1 MGYGPLTT
9 KTPISGTGRA
19 NPATLVTQRYQI
31 IWKVVMNEQLSLFN
45 AYAECNLPSL
55 NSAIRAVAETIEMS
69 IDRET
74 YDRAGRDPFEPI
86 LFAGSLSSPV
96 AFFARDLG
104 RDEVLEG
111 QPLIGGAGRR
121 VRMAL
126 YKRTV
131 GSEPSA
137 ANNML
142 NEALTNVLL
151 TNTVPY
157 KPVGNKAYPAAV
169 RKHFRPYVEAL
180 LACYWSGNRII
191 TLGREAFFWF
201 ESYAGKEAISEHW
214 GREDRFGSEIECS
227 LSGQFG
233 GRTVNKN
240 IIVAPLPHPSPLNAA
255 YLRKFPELLEK
266 RLDLFGSV

>member
-1 MGYGPLTT
+1 M
-9 KTPISGTGRA
+9 K
-19 NPATLVTQRYQI
+19 
-31 IWKVVMNEQLSLFN
+31 KQLSLLD
-45 AYAECNLPSL
+45 AYTVCGPQSL
-55 NSAIRAVAETIEMS
+55 NSAIRRVAETIEMS
-69 IDRET
+69 IDREA
-74 YDRAGRDPFEPI
+74 YDRAGRDPFDPI

-104 RDEVLEG
+104 RDEVQKG

-126 YKRTV
+126 YKRTF
-131 GSEPSA
+131 GNEPSA
-137 ANNML
+137 ANNTL

-169 RKHFRPYVEAL
+169 REGFRPYIEAL
-180 LACYWSGNRII
+180 LACYWTGNRIV

-201 ESYAGKEAISEHW
+201 ERYAGKEAISAHW
-214 GREDRFGSEIECS
+214 NREDRFESEIECS
-227 LSGQFG
+227 FSGQFG
-233 GRTVNKN
+233 GQTVSKN

-255 YLRKFPELLEK
+255 YLRKFPELLQK
-266 RLDLFGSV
+266 RLDLLGSY